1 MRSGPDDYHEQL
13 ISILEEYEAAG
24 VNSEELEQ
32 KTLFRL
38 LNCCLPP
45 EDLDAERG
53 TSEYPYGTAG

>member
-1 MRSGPDDYHEQL
+1 MTTIEQLL

-38 LNCCLPP
+38 LNCCLPSGGRSS
-45 EDLDAERG
+45 AE
-53 TSEYPYGTAG
+53 